1 MIQLSDDSAIRKR
14 LDAETQIKHLLHTD
28 IETSDATSLIWMISQ
43 NLGVSVLPE
52 NAAMIPTNG
61 SVCFLPI
68 EGFEK
73 TRKLY
78 LISNKKRT
86 VSPAAG
92 AFMDVIRTVA
102 QGHSKSAIDN

>member
-1 MIQLSDDSAIRKR
+1 
-14 LDAETQIKHLLHTD
+14 
-28 IETSDATSLIWMISQ
+28 MISQ

-52 NAAMIPTNG
+52 NATMIPTTG

-68 EGFEK
+68 GGFEK

-102 QGHSKSAIDN
+102 